1 MLKRKN
7 DLSNLKTRFVAV
19 IIVLTVLFS
28 ASMSENKIKA
38 NAEISKEHSERR
50 MNYLTTVLPLYS
62 NLIGAKTSKFFVSDA
77 FQITNGEDTSSY
89 LYFISADGIVA
100 SITVCEKNGE
110 FYSACKKLNDSNIVE
125 NKYIKVSRGSNG
137 EAIIEVENLLS
148 RGYKRLSFS
157 NECNISESQTRT
169 AQIRMINLSSY
180 GPNTITIY
188 EHGVCWA
195 YVAAMLINHKDNSTI
210 TGTEL
215 CTELLSSPNYSYWLQ
230 HYGEFCGSVP
240 WVREAY
246 RLHGIN
252 IIDSASELT
261 YNENYSLL
269 GLNKP
274 IHYDFYVS
282 GTEIGH
288 SVALCG
294 SYYDETRLIYY
305 FADPNEYD
313 VTSGEDNDVTVGVVQ
328 NLSAYSNPG
337 LIKFVSTGGT
347 IYNECT
353 HTYHY

>member
-1 MLKRKN
+1 MMFERKN
-7 DLSNLKTRFVAV
+7 NKSTLKTKSVA
-19 IIVLTVLFS
+19 IIIILAVLFTS
-28 ASMSENKIKA
+28 SLNVRTIKA
-38 NAEISKEHSERR
+38 NAEISKESSERR
-50 MNYLTTVLPLYS
+50 MNYLTTVLPSYTS
-62 NLIGAKTSKFFVSDA
+62 LIGAKTSDFLVSDA
-77 FQITNGEDTSSY
+77 FQIANGEDTSSY
-89 LYFISADGIVA
+89 LYFVSADGIVA

-110 FYSACKKLNDSNIVE
+110 FYSACKKLNDPNIIE

-137 EAIIEVENLLS
+137 EAIIEVENALS

-180 GPNTITIY
+180 GSNVAGI
-188 EHGVCWA
+188 CWA
-195 YVAAMLINHKDNSTI
+195 CAATMLINHKNNSTI
-210 TGTEL
+210 SGLGLCNEL
-215 CTELLSSPNYSYWLQ
+215 RSSQNYSDWVEE
-230 HYGEFCGSVP
+230 YGPLCGSVP
-240 WVREAY
+240 WVKEAY
-246 RLHGIN
+246 GLHGIS
-252 IIDSASELT
+252 IIDTESALT
-261 YNENYSLL
+261 YNYNYYLL

-294 SYYDETRLIYY
+294 SYYDESRLIYY
-305 FADPNEYD
+305 FADPNEYN
-313 VTSGEDNDVTVGVVQ
+313 VSSGEDNDVTVGVVQ
-328 NLSAYSNPG
+328 NLSAYSNSS

>member
-1 MLKRKN
+1 MMFKKKN
-7 DLSNLKTRFVAV
+7 NISNFKTKSVAIM
-19 IIVLTVLFS
+19 IILAVLFTS
-28 ASMSENKIKA
+28 SLSGKTINA
-38 NAEISKEHSERR
+38 NAEISKESSVSR
-50 MNYLTTVLPLYS
+50 MNYLTEVLPLYT
-62 NLIGAKTSKFFVSDA
+62 NLIGAKTSKFLVSDA
-77 FQITNGEDTSSY
+77 FQIANGEDTSSY
-89 LYFISADGIVA
+89 LYFVSADGIVA

-125 NKYIKVSRGSNG
+125 DKYIKVSRGSNG
-137 EAIIEVENLLS
+137 EAIIEVENALS

-157 NECNISESQTRT
+157 NECDILQSQTRT

-180 GPNTITIY
+180 GPNPTINGGI
-188 EHGVCWA
+188 CWA
-195 YVAAMLINHKDNSTI
+195 CTSAMLINHKNNSTI
-210 TGTEL
+210 TGVGL
-215 CTELLSSPNYSYWLQ
+215 YTELLSSPNYSYWVQ
-230 HYGEFCGSVP
+230 HYGELCGSVL

-282 GTEIGH
+282 GTETGH

-305 FADPNEYD
+305 FADPNEYN